1 MHKKYISRES
11 CYAFVKQ
18 AFIPFLKSQN
28 TESLLFFEP
37 LGPKMPMIHR
47 LRCAIEQGYLLP
59 NKI

>member
-18 AFIPFLKSQN
+18 AFIASLKSQN
-28 TESLLFFEP
+28 IESLLFFQP
-37 LGPKMPMIHR
+37 LDPKMPMIHR
-47 LRCAIEQGYLLP
+47 LRCAIEQEYLLP